1 MEVHWNVNVTWTE
14 VRIILVPKLVVNA
27 SAKKTSWAGNAHGAN
42 LAFLVTR
49 SAKNV
54 IVPLRPRVTKK
65 QVKK

>member
-42 LAFLVTR
+42 LAFLVIRT
-49 SAKNV
+49 AKNV